1 MSAEA
6 KKGLLP
12 EGGEM
17 LVLAFVL
24 ALLTSGLLG
33 LMYVLAPKA

>member
-1 MSAEA
+1 MSSQA

-17 LVLAFVL
+17 LIFAFALFVGVAGIIVLMWFM
-24 ALLTSGLLG
+24 G
-33 LMYVLAPKA
+33 